1 MENKPTAP
9 WLIAL
14 ITSLVFIVF
23 NLVLYVTDQLT
34 NKYMGYIS
42 SVLLFGVI
50 IWACIHYAKQMNGDV
65 TFGNVFSHGFKIT
78 AGIAAIMSVYT
89 FISIKFIHPELI
101 DKTLELARA
110 EMEKKPELNSEAIDM
125 GLNFTRKFFLPFALA
140 GSLFG
145 TAIWGAVASL
155 IGAAVAK
162 KNPPKSPFETGN

>member
-42 SVLLFGVI
+42 SVLLFIVI

-78 AGIAAIMSVYT
+78 AGIAAIMSVYSL
-89 FISIKFIHPELI
+89 IAYKLIHPEVI
-101 DKTLELARA
+101 DKFVDMTRA
-110 EMEKKPELNSEAIDM
+110 EMEKKPEMNSEAIDM
-125 GLNFTRKFFLPFALA
+125 ATGFTRKFFMPLVLA

-162 KNPPKSPFETGN
+162 KNPPKSPFETVS